1 MVVNRKVSLYIAR
14 NISINT
20 QAQQK
25 ECAMNNKPNRVVINL
40 TPDQRAAI
48 LAKAEVKGLNVTAY
62 IRMIALDATE
72 TAKPATD

>member
-1 MVVNRKVSLYIAR
+1 
-14 NISINT
+14 
-20 QAQQK
+20 
-25 ECAMNNKPNRVVINL
+25 MNNKPNRVVIDL